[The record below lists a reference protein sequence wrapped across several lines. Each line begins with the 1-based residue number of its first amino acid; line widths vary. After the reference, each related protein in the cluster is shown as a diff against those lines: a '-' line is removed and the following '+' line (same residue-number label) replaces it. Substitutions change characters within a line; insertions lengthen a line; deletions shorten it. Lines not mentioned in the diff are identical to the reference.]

1 MSGKLYHIRIRPSA
15 MLCVHLSAVIPA
27 QVILAAVHKIFWL
40 YTCTITIPY
49 IPSMVDNSKP
59 RDEGYVIDEPGGVVG
74 VPTEDRTSSPPIVS
88 AATQP
93 SQHGIMSSHSPVP
106 EATDTV
112 TSQNEPRDPQVASLR
127 SIFPDYDEA
136 ILCVFGGFSS
146 TVGLIARF
154 IQFCLRFVWN
164 AGPMDILAS
173 FGFVCGPWTVNQ
185 S

>member
-1 MSGKLYHIRIRPSA
+1 
-15 MLCVHLSAVIPA
+15 
-27 QVILAAVHKIFWL
+27 
-40 YTCTITIPY
+40 
-49 IPSMVDNSKP
+49 MVDNSKP

-93 SQHGIMSSHSPVP
+93 SQHGIMSSQSPVP

-136 ILCVFGGFSS
+136 ILCVFSGFSS
-146 TVGLIARF
+146 TDGLIAHF
-154 IQFCLRFVWN
+154 TC
-164 AGPMDILAS
+164 AS
-173 FGFVCGPWTVNQ
+173 CGMRGRWTFWHRLDLYVDYGQ
-185 S
+185 SISPRIGGW